1 MIYLQRGTPT
11 KMALAYAGEDYEDI
25 VYNFG
30 ATEGADDH
38 WGSQKF
44 NLKLAF
50 PNLPWYSDDNVR
62 LTQSN
67 AIVRHI
73 GRKYN
78 LYGKDKSEASKID
91 MLIDTASDIQN
102 AIVKIIF
109 SPECVRLHMIQ
120 SEFVSS

>member
-50 PNLPWYSDDNVR
+50 PNLPWYTDDNVK

-67 AIVRHI
+67 AIVSHI

-91 MLIDTASDIQN
+91 MLIDTAADIQD

-109 SPECVRLHMIQ
+109 SPECVRLHTIQ
-120 SEFVSS
+120 W